1 MLAAAEYAV
10 AAGGGADLEGGDAV
24 TSLCVETSFVALA
37 VGDDKK
43 EAYTNKAFQD
53 FNKLTEKKQM
63 RTQHFLSRVAS
74 KRLEMIRAAKPP
86 EPLRC
91 ISEVCYLGEA
101 GGSLP
106 KHVSE
111 DRAEHREST
120 GRWRCCNADLV
131 VVDDL
136 SRLHDCPDDTAVN
149 QVLSVVGLGK
159 PVITSASWKLARGDH
174 NLVPKESV
182 IRHRP
187 LAREKQVAFVY
198 DGHFEA
204 RAGNV
209 LDTLKHL
216 SRIPKN

>member
-1 MLAAAEYAV
+1 
-10 AAGGGADLEGGDAV
+10 
-24 TSLCVETSFVALA
+24 
-37 VGDDKK
+37 
-43 EAYTNKAFQD
+43 
-53 FNKLTEKKQM
+53 
-63 RTQHFLSRVAS
+63 
-74 KRLEMIRAAKPP
+74 MIRAAKPP

-91 ISEVCYLGEA
+91 ISEVRYLGEA
-101 GGSLP
+101 GESLP

-216 SRIPKN
+216 SRIPQSTWTVVRAGAAPPPAAVGAEVVQLIGTDVVRAFLQNNRRICNVTGSRAWTLTERMM